1 MTHRVMTRS
10 GGARKPHDAPRYPP
24 RPRAARSGC
33 HSGPLSSRA
42 RPWRPRSNR
51 QTATGFNFE
60 VRGITFAL
68 NAETPLSR
76 RSGRILTARPKSESR
91 SPGALVGHSEAPSG
105 APRRSP
111 LAVDTL
117 VRPAGHSPAM
127 ARAPSL
133 SRVLLPSLALAALL
147 ASSLP
152 DRALAQEPAS
162 ETTSCIDEAIRD
174 ELNARRRYRGVRE
187 RLFQKALR
195 HELSVMGGIY
205 SADLLSSWAQVQ
217 GAYTFHFSEALGL
230 ELSFAWTRAKSE
242 LVRII
247 ENDRGIALLRVE
259 NDVYVYMGH
268 LLWSLAYGKVRWFGG
283 TISRFDFY
291 LAVGGGITDNQTAR
305 GLTFSGGFG
314 LKMYFGEWFALRL
327 DVRDQV
333 LQQEILGE
341 SEIVNNIAATFGL
354 SIFMPFTQ

>member
-1 MTHRVMTRS
+1 
-10 GGARKPHDAPRYPP
+10 
-24 RPRAARSGC
+24 
-33 HSGPLSSRA
+33 
-42 RPWRPRSNR
+42 
-51 QTATGFNFE
+51 
-60 VRGITFAL
+60 
-68 NAETPLSR
+68 
-76 RSGRILTARPKSESR
+76 
-91 SPGALVGHSEAPSG
+91 
-105 APRRSP
+105 
-111 LAVDTL
+111 
-117 VRPAGHSPAM
+117 M